1 MRLDNLPRKDFHTFL
16 IIRLSSLGDILL
28 TTPAIRCL
36 RRAYPEARID
46 VLIRAQ
52 YRELLEGNPHLSNLI
67 LFPDHGDSA
76 ALRKMAV
83 ELRGRY
89 DVVIDLHTGL
99 RSFYLR
105 RRLRA
110 EWILRYRKK
119 RLQRWVL
126 VRLKRNIYREEFS
139 VPIAY
144 MRALAKLG
152 VQDDGGGLEWFA
164 ATTHRNS
171 FLTNFGLEAIPD
183 PAPIALCPGASHF
196 TKRWPLEKWRELGK
210 RLLDAGEPALWV
222 FGGFEDSEAGEYL
235 SRLHP
240 ERMLNFCGKL
250 SLTQSGAGL
259 SLCRLAITHDA
270 GPAHMAAAVGT
281 PVVDIFGSTVPQF
294 GFSPFRIPHRIA
306 QKELYCRPCSHLGY
320 SKCPLGH
327 FRCMRDQS
335 VDEILK
341 LARELA
347 KTA

>member
-1 MRLDNLPRKDFHTFL
+1 L

-36 RRAYPEARID
+36 RQAYPKARID

-52 YRELLEGNPHLSNLI
+52 YRELLADNPHLSHLI
-67 LFPDHGDSA
+67 LFPDQSDFA
-76 ALRKMAV
+76 TLRKTAA

-89 DVVIDLHTGL
+89 DVVMDLHTGL
-99 RSFYLR
+99 RSFFLR

-110 EWILRYRKK
+110 ARILRYRKK

-126 VRLKRNIYREEFS
+126 VRLKRNIYGEEFN

-144 MRALAKLG
+144 MRAMAKLG
-152 VQDDGGGLEWFA
+152 VRDDGGGLEWFA
-164 ATTHRNS
+164 ATAQRDA
-171 FLTNFGLEAIPD
+171 FLAHCGLEAIPD
-183 PAPIALCPGASHF
+183 PEPIALCPGASHF

-210 RLLDAGEPALWV
+210 RLLDAGEPVLWV
-222 FGGFEDSEAGEYL
+222 FGGSEDSEAGEYL

-240 ERMLNFCGKL
+240 ERVLNFCGKL
-250 SLTQSGAGL
+250 SLALSGAGI

-294 GFSPFRIPHRIA
+294 GFAPFRVPHRIA
-306 QKELYCRPCSHLGY
+306 EKALYCRPCSHLGY
-320 SKCPLGH
+320 PQCPLGH
-327 FRCMRDQS
+327 FRCMKDQS
-335 VDEILK
+335 VDEVLK
-341 LARELA
+341 LAREIA
-347 KTA
+347 